1 LKISSEF
8 REGMKIAWAA
18 IGANKMR
25 SALTTLGIVIGILTV
40 SLMATALE
48 GLRLSFLRSIA
59 GLGSDVLFIEK
70 MPWDNTMAWWKV
82 RNRRDFE
89 IRYARTIAQE
99 SQYTMAVSAEAS
111 GSWPVKYLDK
121 SVSSSWVVGN
131 TEQSALVRQL
141 TLKHGRFFN
150 EMEVAGGRPVCVLGS
165 EIAAKLFPSE
175 SGLGR
180 KIKVGETTFEVI
192 GVLDKFGEFLF
203 ANMDRQVIIPLTRFM
218 SDFNRRPYLQLMV
231 KVKDAAQLDEAR
243 EELRGILRKLRRVP
257 PEAPDDFAI
266 NAQEIIVG
274 MFNRVGRVIASVG
287 LFVTG
292 LSLFVGG
299 IGIMN
304 IMFVSVVERT
314 REIGIRKAL
323 GAKRRAI
330 MIQFLLEAALLCSL
344 GGLLG
349 LGIAYIITLVLQHY
363 LPASLSLNVAALG
376 FLMSLLTGV
385 IAGFMPAY
393 RAAKL
398 NPVDAL
404 RAE

>member
-1 LKISSEF
+1 
-8 REGMKIAWAA
+8 MKIAWAA